1 MAFSGNND
9 RERVLAATD
18 LVALIGENV
27 ALRPKGREFFG
38 LCPFHDDKKPSMG
51 VSPAKQIFKCF
62 PCGAGGTAFDF
73 VMRYHKLEFVE
84 ALEFLAQRAGIELT
98 PWKPRTAGPSG
109 FGGARS
115 ADSQG
120 GPDDAPRESPRRR
133 LARACAQAQSFFQAM
148 LRHETHGAAGR
159 SVLEARGVSA
169 ESIERFSIGVAPD
182 RWDGLEKMIASKG
195 WDAEAFAAAGLIRA
209 RDRDKREATDLS
221 SPGATRHAPGESF
234 DMLRHR
240 LVFPISDA
248 LGRPIAFGGRKLRE
262 EDDPKYLNTPES
274 EVFHKQRTLYGLH
287 LAKPAI
293 LDRRTAVLVE
303 GYTDVV
309 ACHQAG
315 ATNVVAALGTALTPG
330 HASLLRRFCD
340 RVVLVMDGDAAG
352 QSAAD
357 RAIETFL
364 TADLDVALA
373 ALPDGLDPDELLGQ
387 RGLDAWNRA
396 VGEAQDAL
404 AWQLDKL
411 RETLGADSTV
421 TGRQKLSEAFLQRMA
436 DAGLAKASPL
446 RRAFLHE
453 RLAELLHV
461 SASEI
466 GRMID
471 RLPSRTTSYEAPPE
485 PDPGEY
491 AMYVAGD
498 EDREFEPP
506 EPPEGWSEAGGEDFH
521 AQPTPVDTA
530 GAGLE
535 GKRPTLRAV
544 RAAELGV
551 LAVLASR
558 SRLFDAELPAGM
570 PVDEALTPADFVTP
584 GHRRVFQLLFDR
596 LCRGERPS
604 LAGILAGIDDPRDR
618 GLLLEADAAE
628 GIGEAEDEAALAVLE
643 QAATALVAHRRQAAR
658 RADTARVL
666 AELQSQTASDPAA
679 ASSDAVSSNDPA
691 ARLERLRTLMAEGQ
705 APTRVARIRRPG
717 R

>member
-1 MAFSGNND
+1 MNND

-18 LVALIGENV
+18 LVALIGEFV
-27 ALRPKGREFFG
+27 ALRPQGREFVG

-84 ALEFLAQRAGIELT
+84 ALEFLAQRSGVELT
-98 PWKPRTAGPSG
+98 PWKPRTAGSLGSRSP
-109 FGGARS
+109 RS
-115 ADSQG
+115 ADSA
-120 GPDDAPRESPRRR
+120 PEEEAAPRESPRRR
-133 LARACAQAQSFFQAM
+133 LTRACGQAQAFFQAM
-148 LRHETHGAAGR
+148 LKHEVHGAAAR
-159 SVLEARGVSA
+159 AVLQARGISA
-169 ESIERFSIGVAPD
+169 ESVERFGLGAAPD
-182 RWDGLEKMIASKG
+182 RWDGLERMVASKA
-195 WDAEAFAAAGLIRA
+195 WDAEAFAAAGLVRA
-209 RDRDKREATDLS
+209 RDKSRRDAVDLS
-221 SPGATRHAPGESF
+221 AGAPAAAAVADGGSF

-240 LVFPISDA
+240 LVFPIADA
-248 LGRPIAFGGRKLRE
+248 LGRPVAFGGRKIRE

-274 EVFHKQRTLYGLH
+274 DVFHKQRTLYGLH
-287 LAKPAI
+287 LAKQKI
-293 LDRRTAVLVE
+293 LETRTAVLVE

-330 HASLLRRFCD
+330 HAGVLRRFCD

-373 ALPDGLDPDELLGQ
+373 ALPDGLDPDELLKE

-396 VGEAQDAL
+396 VGSAQDAL

-411 RETLGADSTV
+411 AATLGGDATV
-421 TGRQKLSEAFLQRMA
+421 TGRQKLAEAFLQRMA

-453 RLAELLHV
+453 RLGELLHV
-461 SASEI
+461 PGDAI
-466 GRMID
+466 GGMID
-471 RLPSRTTSYEAPPE
+471 RLPARAAAYEPAPE

-491 AMYVAGD
+491 AMYVQGS
-498 EDREFEPP
+498 EDREDEPP
-506 EPPEGWSEAGGEDFH
+506 MPPEGWEEAGAATEQ
-521 AQPTPVDTA
+521 AATPAPVSPVRA
-530 GAGLE
+530 
-535 GKRPTLRAV
+535 PTLRAV

-551 LAVLASR
+551 LAALASR
-558 SRLFDAELPAGM
+558 TALFDATLPGGT

-584 GHRRVFQLLFDR
+584 GHRRVFQVLFDR

-604 LAGILAGIDDPRDR
+604 LAGLVAGIDDPQDR
-618 GLLLEADAAE
+618 GLLLEAEAAE
-628 GIGEAEDEAALAVLE
+628 GIGDADDASALAVLE
-643 QAATALVAHRRQAAR
+643 QSATALIAHRRRAAR
-658 RADTARVL
+658 RLDTARVL
-666 AELQSQTASDPAA
+666 AELRDDPPADPA
-679 ASSDAVSSNDPA
+679 DPATAQADA
-691 ARLERLRTLMAEGQ
+691 ARLDRLEKLRLLMAEGQ
-705 APTRVARIRRPG
+705 APTRITRLRPS